1 MKSLFTDYKVSQ
13 QTSERKNLKFRFGDY
28 FCSFEERFFQKVF
41 LGADLKISARNCHN
55 YYENSRTPIEHEE
68 N

>member
-41 LGADLKISARNCHN
+41 LGADLKISARDVRKIKFPVLIH
-55 YYENSRTPIEHEE
+55 SHWS
-68 N
+68 